1 MSQFELRSGSNDVGI
16 VLSLVVMMS
25 QFELK
30 SGSDDV
36 GIEFAPLATL
46 SQLFVTNVILVYRL
60 FDLALQLE
68 MESLYM
74 KL

>member
-1 MSQFELRSGSNDVGI
+1 MMSQFELR
-16 VLSLVVMMS
+16 
-25 QFELK
+25 

-46 SQLFVTNVILVYRL
+46 SQLFVSNVILVYRL

-68 MESLYM
+68 MEYLYM
-74 KL
+74 SL